1 MPSCTSDSAVRDI
14 GLPAPRSHTAD
25 HAGNRGVT
33 QHNRRTA
40 DRRAVLFRRDCNRTV
55 VRNQRD
61 DAGVRRYLIR
71 FVNCYETLDSKASNG
86 REYNALAVERITGE
100 RDAVNRIAGV
110 HSGARLDALC
120 VRMPPPG
127 APLRRTA
134 GLVPDTD
141 ASGATGDVVAGIS
154 SAPKNAQC
162 GSFIRIQYQPPRRYS
177 ITSRGFPIR
186 YGDTISRAVCR
197 VSMWR

>member
-1 MPSCTSDSAVRDI
+1 
-14 GLPAPRSHTAD
+14 
-25 HAGNRGVT
+25 
-33 QHNRRTA
+33 
-40 DRRAVLFRRDCNRTV
+40 
-55 VRNQRD
+55 
-61 DAGVRRYLIR
+61 
-71 FVNCYETLDSKASNG
+71 
-86 REYNALAVERITGE
+86 
-100 RDAVNRIAGV
+100 
-110 HSGARLDALC
+110 
-120 VRMPPPG
+120 MPPPG

-177 ITSRGFPIR
+177 ITSRGFPTR
-186 YGDTISRAVCR
+186 YGDTIPRAVCR